1 MSSWNLII
9 PYLLGHCAYS
19 KGLATVPIKITVL
32 ALQST
37 VPRSV
42 RFGSASGSGGGG
54 GVLWIFFFS
63 FLHKHYSLMKLPS
76 KSLNGSLIK
85 ETICSSWWESHPLH
99 IRVLRM
105 WHRVAV
111 LPFRAVA

>member
-9 PYLLGHCAYS
+9 PYLPGHCAYS

-42 RFGSASGSGGGG
+42 RFGSASGSGAGGG
-54 GVLWIFFFS
+54 GVFFGFFS
-63 FLHKHYSLMKLPS
+63 FLFYT
-76 KSLNGSLIK
+76 N
-85 ETICSSWWESHPLH
+85 TIH
-99 IRVLRM
+99 
-105 WHRVAV
+105 
-111 LPFRAVA
+111 

>member
-54 GVLWIFFFS
+54 VFFGFFS
-63 FLHKHYSLMKLPS
+63 FLFYT
-76 KSLNGSLIK
+76 N
-85 ETICSSWWESHPLH
+85 TIH
-99 IRVLRM
+99 
-105 WHRVAV
+105 
-111 LPFRAVA
+111 